1 MNIDK
6 KHCKPGSHEHTVAVK
21 TPHWLYET
29 KTEVMIDKC
38 VVPEIEYLWS
48 LGIRTYGCCCG
59 HGKQVAMVNVHPD
72 DAQKMLEMDYI
83 GGLNKF
89 GAMTFAMK
97 TQQGSTLEV
106 Q

>member
-1 MNIDK
+1 MQKI
-6 KHCKPGSHEHTVAVK
+6 HCKSGSHEHTVAVK
-21 TPHWLYET
+21 TPTWLYET
-29 KTEVMIDKC
+29 KTEVMIDRC
-38 VVPEIEYLWS
+38 VVDEIKNLWS

-59 HGKQVAMVNVHPD
+59 HGEHVAMVNVHPD

-97 TQQGSTLEV
+97 TQCGSEWRKGR
-106 Q
+106 